1 MQQTGT
7 YAEMAFCVKLISLF
21 GSLNKVVII
30 TTAEHRQIYEE
41 IPTVCSVVVEESLMQ
56 LTAIEQRELIESFH
70 ADSFVSLSHN
80 ETIADLVYNCRIP
93 LRINAAT
100 DCYYSHLFNQMVL
113 VDSSKRQALIMDL
126 LGFDQLPERQ
136 AIKFASK
143 RKKDSVFTIFLA
155 PSYDH
160 YIIYKQLELLLY
172 ADNKIIWF
180 GDCEKTALETTVLIN
195 ETSNSRELLDSLS
208 LANIV
213 VCSEHDF
220 SDFAGLVDVDII
232 HIDRVKA
239 CPANYLD
246 IIYNIFTQI
255 VNYKNMACV

>member
-136 AIKFASK
+136 AIKFASL
-143 RKKDSVFTIFLA
+143 I
-155 PSYDH
+155 
-160 YIIYKQLELLLY
+160 LLPLKSLLV
-172 ADNKIIWF
+172 AFFNAAFVSKLVRSAATLDN
-180 GDCEKTALETTVLIN
+180 CVLIM
-195 ETSNSRELLDSLS
+195 LKLS
-208 LANIV
+208 L
-213 VCSEHDF
+213 
-220 SDFAGLVDVDII
+220 
-232 HIDRVKA
+232 K
-239 CPANYLD
+239 P
-246 IIYNIFTQI
+246 
-255 VNYKNMACV
+255 